1 MCPWLNC
8 LGVAYQLSPDDPLL
22 DETQCA
28 LDAAAMQDLGANT
41 IRVYHV
47 DATGDHSGC
56 MNAFADKGIYLFVD
70 LDSFDDNIL
79 PDTPY
84 WNATQLSAFS
94 TILDEF
100 AQYDNTAGV
109 FVGNEV
115 ITTANDSG
123 AAPYIKAAARD
134 VKAYRDSKKYRNIP
148 VGYSAADIAA
158 LRPMLQ
164 NYLACGNNASDTVD
178 FFSLNAYEWCGSSSY
193 ELSGYSQLTANVTDY
208 DLPIFFS
215 ETGCNTSPPRTF
227 DDQAAI
233 FGPDMSPYW
242 SGAIIYEW
250 IEEENNYGLVSYG
263 SKVDPTANPQDP
275 DGFPRSGTPTP
286 VTPDYSNLKSQ
297 WAQVS
302 PSSVSL
308 ADYSPSN
315 TPPPCPASTPGGW
328 ELNPN
333 SALPTVGQTQGV
345 SPSPTATGATTS
357 KKAKA
362 GAASGGKEVAGMSMG
377 LVSVMLGFVWW
388 L

>member
-1 MCPWLNC
+1 MK
-8 LGVAYQLSPDDPLL
+8 
-22 DETQCA
+22 
-28 LDAAAMQDLGANT
+28 
-41 IRVYHV
+41 
-47 DATGDHSGC
+47 
-56 MNAFADKGIYLFVD
+56 AFADKGIYLFVD

-79 PDTPY
+79 PNTPY
-84 WNATQLSAFS
+84 WNSSQLSAFS
-94 TILDEF
+94 NVLDEF

-115 ITTANDSG
+115 ITMANDSA
-123 AAPYIKAAARD
+123 AAPYIKADARD
-134 VKAYRDSKKYRNIP
+134 IKDYRDSKKYRNIP

-164 NYLACGNNASDTVD
+164 NYLACGTNPSDTVD

-193 ELSGYSQLTANVTDY
+193 ETSGYSQLTANVTDY
-208 DLPIFFS
+208 NLPIFFS

-233 FGPDMSPYW
+233 FGPEMSPYW

-250 IEEENNYGLVSYG
+250 IEEANNYGLISYG
-263 SKVDPTANPQDP
+263 AQVNPSSKPSAP

-286 VTPDYSNLKSQ
+286 VIPDYSNLKSQ
-297 WAQVS
+297 WGQVT

-315 TPPPCPASTPGGW
+315 PPPPCPTSTPGGW
-328 ELNPN
+328 ELNAN

-345 SPSPTATGATTS
+345 SPSGTGTATSAKGS
-357 KKAKA
+357 KKT
-362 GAASGGKEVAGMSMG
+362 GSASGGKEVAGMSMG